1 MLQVKGKLEMERNEL
16 AKERA
21 ALTKNEQS
29 TILNKGGAMR
39 APIKISFGKWWL
51 DFLICEPVS
60 NNILYYVSSNSSII

>member
-1 MLQVKGKLEMERNEL
+1 
-16 AKERA
+16 
-21 ALTKNEQS
+21 
-29 TILNKGGAMR
+29 LNKGGAMR